1 VVELLQVINDESLSL
16 QRRLE
21 AAKAALPFCQDG
33 ETATDDVEAR

>member
-21 AAKAALPFCQDG
+21 AAKAALPFCQDD